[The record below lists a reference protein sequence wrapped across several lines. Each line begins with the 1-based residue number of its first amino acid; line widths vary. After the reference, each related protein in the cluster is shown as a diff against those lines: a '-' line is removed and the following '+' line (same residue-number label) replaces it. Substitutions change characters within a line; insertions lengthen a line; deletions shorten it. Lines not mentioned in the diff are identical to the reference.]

1 MAELMN
7 PGRILVVDDDRES
20 CKMLDEAL
28 TLRGFS
34 VTWRTGAAEALGAIE
49 SCGPFDVVLTDLR
62 MGESNGLELCVAI
75 AGYDPTLPVIVITA
89 FGSIETAVDA
99 MRTGAFDFITKPFDL
114 EMVALS
120 LQRAVR
126 HHQLRAELV
135 ALRGAVVD
143 GFEGMVG
150 TSQAMQKVFETL
162 SRVALSDSTVLIT
175 GESGTG
181 KELAARALHARSTRA
196 QRPFLAINCAAI
208 PEALLESEL
217 FGHTKGAFT
226 DARSDRPGLFTK
238 ANGGTLFLDE
248 VGEMPPSMQ
257 VKLLRALQ
265 ERAVRPVGSE
275 REVPFEARIVAATN
289 RDLEAEVAAG
299 RFRGD
304 LFFRIHVI
312 ELMLPPLRA
321 RGSDVLLLASTLVA
335 VQASRAGRAPMR
347 LSHEAA
353 ERLLAYEWP
362 GNVRELENCM
372 ERAVALAS
380 KDEISAEDLPER
392 VRRGSGNQV
401 LIRADAPDELV
412 SLEEM
417 ERRYILRVMRAVE
430 GNKKLA
436 AQILGLDRSTLYR
449 KLERYSSEG

>member
-1 MAELMN
+1 MTH
-7 PGRILVVDDDRES
+7 GRVLVVDDDRES
-20 CKMLDEAL
+20 CEMLEEAL
-28 TLRGFS
+28 SLRGFS
-34 VTWRTGAAEALGAIE
+34 VAWRTSAGEALAAVDHA
-49 SCGPFDVVLTDLR
+49 GPFDVVLTDLR
-62 MGESNGLELCVAI
+62 MGESSGLELCRAI
-75 AGYDPTLPVIVITA
+75 NAHDPRLPVIVITA
-89 FGSIETAVDA
+89 FGSIQTAVDA

-114 EMVALS
+114 DIVGLS
-120 LQRAVR
+120 LQRAVQ
-126 HHQLRAELV
+126 HHALRIELV
-135 ALRGAVVD
+135 ALRGAS
-143 GFEGMVG
+143 GESFEGMVG
-150 TSQAMQKVFETL
+150 TSQAMQKAFETL
-162 SRVALSDSTVLIT
+162 SRVAASDSTVLIS

-181 KELAARALHARSTRA
+181 KELAARALHARSPRA
-196 QRPFLAINCAAI
+196 RKPFLAINCAAI

-226 DARSDRPGLFTK
+226 DARADRPGLLAK
-238 ANGGTLFLDE
+238 AHGGTLFLDE
-248 VGEMPPSMQ
+248 VGEMPLSMQ

-265 ERAVRPVGSE
+265 ERTVRPVGGE
-275 REVPFEARIVAATN
+275 REVPFEARLVAATN

-312 ELMLPPLRA
+312 ELVLPPLRA
-321 RGSDVLLLASTLVA
+321 RGSDVLLLAAALVA
-335 VQASRAGRAPMR
+335 RHTNRIGRPSIK
-347 LSHEAA
+347 LSHDAA

-362 GNVRELENCM
+362 GNVRELENCI

-380 KDEISAEDLPER
+380 GDEITSEDLPER
-392 VRRGSGNQV
+392 VRRGSGSQV

-449 KLERYSSEG
+449 KLERYGAQT